1 MSFISLQPRLALR
14 DLVGCHWFAFRTR
27 HTCPLALVDWSQIV
41 LPVVNHGEISQ
52 WDERGQAWRVCS
64 PQVWL
69 RSTFQYVHTCQLLW
83 YSAAPRKTSVDH
95 SLSPFLLRGPTQ
107 REKEIAPVSVAQISD
122 FLPML
127 CVSSILSESMPLPSE
142 LRPKPRDHCIVVA
155 HYRSYCAVFPGP
167 HHSCISLCSLICGA
181 LQVQAVAWASPL
193 PPPPPPS
200 AEPQIICTGFLPS
213 GDHKASTRM
222 CVKCSV
228 VLSGM
233 QASLSFSLLPFSF
246 CLSTSAFIPCS
257 GSLYLSPP
265 PHSLS
270 TVFLS
275 TDSNSVCLGQVWEGR
290 FAAFTG
296 LKLSRAAHA
305 VITCRRVCACVEAES
320 QQPPVTKLL
329 CVASHL

>member
-181 LQVQAVAWASPL
+181 LQVQAVACASPL
-193 PPPPPPS
+193 PPPPPAQNLRSS
-200 AEPQIICTGFLPS
+200 AP
-213 GDHKASTRM
+213 
-222 CVKCSV
+222 V
-228 VLSGM
+228 
-233 QASLSFSLLPFSF
+233 FSLLEIIKPQRECVWSVVSCCLVCRLLSLFPYFHFPFV
-246 CLSTSAFIPCS
+246 CLRLPS
-257 GSLYLSPP
+257 SLAVDPSISLPP
-265 PHSLS
+265 PTRSVQFFS
-270 TVFLS
+270 VQTRTVCAS
-275 TDSNSVCLGQVWEGR
+275 GR
-290 FAAFTG
+290 CGKAG
-296 LKLSRAAHA
+296 LQHSRA
-305 VITCRRVCACVEAES
+305 
-320 QQPPVTKLL
+320 
-329 CVASHL
+329 

>member
-181 LQVQAVAWASPL
+181 LQVQAVACASPL
-193 PPPPPPS
+193 PPPPPS

-265 PHSLS
+265 PTRSVQFFS
-270 TVFLS
+270 VQTRTVCAS
-275 TDSNSVCLGQVWEGR
+275 GR
-290 FAAFTG
+290 CGKAG
-296 LKLSRAAHA
+296 LQHSRA
-305 VITCRRVCACVEAES
+305 
-320 QQPPVTKLL
+320 
-329 CVASHL
+329 

>member
-181 LQVQAVAWASPL
+181 LQVQAVACASPL
-193 PPPPPPS
+193 PPHPPPAQNLRSS
-200 AEPQIICTGFLPS
+200 AP
-213 GDHKASTRM
+213 
-222 CVKCSV
+222 V
-228 VLSGM
+228 
-233 QASLSFSLLPFSF
+233 FSLLEIIKP
-246 CLSTSAFIPCS
+246 
-257 GSLYLSPP
+257 
-265 PHSLS
+265 
-270 TVFLS
+270 
-275 TDSNSVCLGQVWEGR
+275 QRE
-290 FAAFTG
+290 
-296 LKLSRAAHA
+296 
-305 VITCRRVCACVEAES
+305 CV
-320 QQPPVTKLL
+320 
-329 CVASHL
+329 